1 MGLGNAMSEE
11 NVYDEAGQQLTVTL
25 VDYHLLSAMDM
36 PREFEVIPHDVAS
49 PHTPLGSKGKGEGV
63 PGMVPA
69 ALANAIED
77 ALTPFGV
84 KITEL
89 PLKTEYI
96 WRLLHPDKDKA
107 AKV

>member
-1 MGLGNAMSEE
+1 
-11 NVYDEAGQQLTVTL
+11 
-25 VDYHLLSAMDM
+25 
-36 PREFEVIPHDVAS
+36 VAS
-49 PHTPLGSKGKGEGV
+49 PHTPLGSKGKGKGI

-96 WRLLHPDKDKA
+96 WRLLRKRMAGHA
-107 AKV
+107 LNFSRKVGESSLPYRADLLIQHSYYSSPWQMG